1 MPNSNSV
8 HAARRHDS
16 SMSPTRPVVLISAA
30 VFEEP
35 RWVDTLLLNVRH
47 FTEPSTRV
55 MLHLNALTQY
65 ADVDVQRWNGS
76 AAHVGV
82 ATQRVAVS
90 WSTGSLLYAHML
102 SIAEAARRWPIC
114 EYVVLQA
121 SNMLWVRAGM
131 ELRVRSLR
139 SSVTSA
145 RPLAPPM
152 LYARTHPFYKSLLG
166 SRKRDSWNYHEGS
179 FYPIS
184 TPLRF
189 LPFMED
195 WFQHR
200 STSNGT
206 CLPALFPSKE
216 MKTTCSAANVTG
228 DRAMAV
234 RFIMRAIRFPEEMW
248 LSAFALNV
256 EGLPPAKQ
264 RPSQLCFRD
273 ATLGSVMSASRQL
286 KLQNPHNLLVSTPY
300 TTRAQ
305 AQTASTSSCPT

>member
-1 MPNSNSV
+1 
-8 HAARRHDS
+8 
-16 SMSPTRPVVLISAA
+16 
-30 VFEEP
+30 
-35 RWVDTLLLNVRH
+35 
-47 FTEPSTRV
+47 

-65 ADVDVQRWNGS
+65 TDIDVQRWNRS
-76 AAHVGV
+76 IAHVGV
-82 ATQRVAVS
+82 TSQRVAVA
-90 WSTGSLLYAHML
+90 WSTGSLLYAHLL

-121 SNMLWVRAGM
+121 SNMLWVRTGM

-139 SSVTSA
+139 SSVTSS
-145 RPLAPPM
+145 RPLTPPM
-152 LYARTHPFYKSLLG
+152 LYARSHPFYKTLVAF
-166 SRKRDSWNYHEGS
+166 RKQDSWNYHEGS

-206 CLPALFPSKE
+206 CLPGLVPSRDLR
-216 MKTTCSAANVTG
+216 TACSASNITG
-228 DRAMAV
+228 DRAMAI
-234 RFIMRAIRFPEEMW
+234 RFIMHSIRFPEEMW

-256 EGLPPAKQ
+256 DGLPPAKQ

-273 ATLGSVMSASRQL
+273 ASLGSQMSASQQL
-286 KLQNPHNLLVSTPY
+286 KPQNLHD
-300 TTRAQ
+300 
-305 AQTASTSSCPT
+305 CP